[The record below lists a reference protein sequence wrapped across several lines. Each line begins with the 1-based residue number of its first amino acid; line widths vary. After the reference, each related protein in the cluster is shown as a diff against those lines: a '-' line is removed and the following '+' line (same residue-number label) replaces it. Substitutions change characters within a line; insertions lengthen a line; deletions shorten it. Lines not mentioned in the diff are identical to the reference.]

1 MQPPATSGDRRL
13 LPNSWTFISG
23 LYLAPA
29 KHSLATMRFSR
40 LVVLALAP
48 LGLAQSAAE
57 PSTTPSVTPPTTN
70 SSTPAAAAP
79 AVPLCA
85 AKCLALGVA
94 RSFCATV
101 TPAAEQRKCTCSNQE
116 LQLDVA
122 TCVAANCTVKESIR
136 FQGVSKAN
144 CGVRARDESKSYYV
158 VTIVFAVLAWALVL
172 SRIGFKFFA
181 LGVHELCWDDLFIF
195 LTAAITIPSAVITCN
210 GTLANGLGKD
220 IWIVPVE
227 QIYVFL
233 EFFFAMT
240 IFYFVQVGMLKMSL
254 LFFYLRIFPAKPVK
268 RILWATV
275 AVNALVTV
283 LYVILDVIQCSPIS
297 LFWTKWD
304 GESNSKCIME
314 INDLVVSN
322 AVVSIVLD
330 LWMLAV
336 PTWQL
341 RGLQLHW
348 KKKVGVAAMFAVGT
362 LFTVLSCVRLE
373 ILIRMGKNPKNPTYD
388 QLEISTWSTI
398 EITVGIICACM
409 PTFRMLLVRL
419 FPRLGNIT
427 SRGYAYGSRGGG
439 RGGAGGGYGSS
450 YAKGSR
456 SRSTGPS
463 VTLGSRSAHG
473 GSVGGG
479 GGGNGGSHIP
489 LKDLKTPSATS
500 SVARPASPVP
510 PSSIPAGAIR
520 MQTEYSVTSTP
531 HYATAGQSPLSRNG
545 LQTREG
551 EHMRDEYDDQSRL
564 VIQRN
569 TPSPEL
575 TRHKGTMI

>member
-1 MQPPATSGDRRL
+1 
-13 LPNSWTFISG
+13 
-23 LYLAPA
+23 
-29 KHSLATMRFSR
+29 MRFSR

-348 KKKVGVAAMFAVGT
+348 KKKIHRPELRPSRDPHPDGQEPQEPDVRPARDLDLVHHRDYRRHHLRLHADLPHAPRAPLPAPRQHHLARLRLRQPRRRPRRRGRR
-362 LFTVLSCVRLE
+362 VRL
-373 ILIRMGKNPKNPTYD
+373 
-388 QLEISTWSTI
+388 QLRK
-398 EITVGIICACM
+398 GQPQPQHGA
-409 PTFRMLLVRL
+409 LGH
-419 FPRLGNIT
+419 PRL
-427 SRGYAYGSRGGG
+427 AQ
-439 RGGAGGGYGSS
+439 
-450 YAKGSR
+450 
-456 SRSTGPS
+456 
-463 VTLGSRSAHG
+463 
-473 GSVGGG
+473 
-479 GGGNGGSHIP
+479 
-489 LKDLKTPSATS
+489 
-500 SVARPASPVP
+500 RP
-510 PSSIPAGAIR
+510 R
-520 MQTEYSVTSTP
+520 
-531 HYATAGQSPLSRNG
+531 
-545 LQTREG
+545 
-551 EHMRDEYDDQSRL
+551 RL
-564 VIQRN
+564 R
-569 TPSPEL
+569 
-575 TRHKGTMI
+575 RRRRRR